1 MNNMIYGCIFAGCAF
16 IFFSGRVILRI
27 LRLKSGR
34 YIIVEG
40 RVTHVD
46 YTNDRLKSLSQKGYS
61 AEIEYY
67 INGEKYSLSS
77 IEGRSGYYY
86 AHPSKV
92 YSLGERIELICD
104 TRNPRIAFR
113 KSNPF
118 PFIGMI
124 VSAVILIAFII
135 SMIVH

>member
-16 IFFSGRVILRI
+16 IFFFGRVILRI
-27 LRLKSGR
+27 VRLKSGR

-67 INGEKYSLSS
+67 INGDKYSLSS
-77 IEGRSGYYY
+77 VEGRPGYY
-86 AHPSKV
+86 ARPSKV

-104 TRNPRIAFR
+104 TQNPRIAFR

-124 VSAVILIAFII
+124 VSAVILISFII